1 MKKTQPVKPQRSPRN
16 KILLIGSILLGV
28 VIALGIA
35 AAIYTN
41 SLVSLVKEP
50 EFTGNTSI
58 QESDLVEPGETVDAP
73 DSSEEMKQAESEI
86 EEVKKNID
94 IPQDKN
100 VYNILLIGTDN
111 RGNEVNGRSD
121 AMIIL
126 SVNKKTKQISLVSL
140 MRGLYVQIPGRGY
153 GMLNASYSYGGPKLL
168 LKTIEENLRVRID
181 DYVSI
186 NFGGFTKAIDTVG
199 GVNINLTTA
208 EVNYLTKYFPNEGL
222 KVGTNRLNGTLALA
236 FARIRKIDSDFK
248 RTGRQREVIEALIK
262 KMTTLSISKLD
273 STARQLLPLVKTN
286 KSGTALVGL
295 AIDGLKYKNYPIKQ
309 MMLPIPDTHKMIVVR
324 GTQMEW
330 FDVTKNVEAL
340 HAQLYGG

>member
-1 MKKTQPVKPQRSPRN
+1 MKKHLPQNNKQPRS
-16 KILLIGSILLGV
+16 KWLLFGGVTAGVILIV
-28 VIALGIA
+28 AV
-35 AAIYTN
+35 AISLYVN
-41 SLVSLVKEP
+41 SLVNLVEEP

-58 QESDLVEPGETVDAP
+58 QESDLIEPEETVDAP
-73 DSSEEMKQAESEI
+73 DSTEEMKQVESQI
-86 EEVKKNID
+86 EEVRQKIA

-153 GMLNASYSYGGPKLL
+153 GMLNASYSYGGAKLL
-168 LKTIEENLRVRID
+168 RQTIEDNLRVRID

-186 NFGGFTKAIDTVG
+186 NFGGFTKAIDLVG
-199 GVNINLTTA
+199 GVNISLTQA
-208 EVNYLTKYFPNEGL
+208 EVTHLTKSYPDAGL
-222 KVGTNRLNGTLALA
+222 KVGTNRLNGTIALA

-262 KMTTLSISKLD
+262 KMTTLSVSELD
-273 STARQLLPLVKTN
+273 ATARQLLPLVKTN
-286 KSGTALVGL
+286 LSGSALVKL
-295 AIDGLKYKNYPIKQ
+295 AVDGLKYKNYPIKQ
-309 MMLPIPDTHKMIVVR
+309 LMLPIPDTHKMIVVR

-330 FDVTKNVEAL
+330 FDVEKNVNAL
-340 HAQLYGG
+340 HKQLYGQ